1 MGKRRECVNAR
12 LIALT
17 LTVMLAVLASP
28 PNVRAGDDSDS
39 DSDSDERISIKVKIS
54 LEKSD
59 FALFD
64 GTNPLDL
71 DGAGKTGVL
80 CGNSNKEGTALKAK
94 AFKYHFSMTNFDT
107 VARECKV
114 LYSGSDPADFVR
126 YKIPAGTSL
135 NINQSGGSN
144 EFDSAVRLD
153 CDAKVAGAG
162 SAIGRKAVFCLSCAE
177 TADTDAV
184 CDMIVP
190 SPQAGN

>member
-1 MGKRRECVNAR
+1 MGKRREFINAR
-12 LIALT
+12 LTALT

-28 PNVRAGDDSDS
+28 ANVRAQDDS

-54 LEKSD
+54 LEESD

-64 GTNPLDL
+64 GTNPLNL
-71 DGAGKTGVL
+71 DGVGKTGVL
-80 CGNSNKEGTALKAK
+80 CGNSNKKRTGLKAK

-114 LYSGSDPADFVR
+114 LYSGSIPADFVR

-135 NINQSGGSN
+135 NINQSVGSN

-153 CDAKVAGAG
+153 CDAKIAGAG
-162 SAIGRKAVFCLSCAE
+162 SINEGENVFCLSCDAL
-177 TADTDAV
+177 DAV
-184 CDMIVP
+184 CDGII
-190 SPQAGN
+190 AN

>member
-71 DGAGKTGVL
+71 DGALKTGVL
-80 CGNSNKEGTALKAK
+80 CGNSNKKGTALKAK

-114 LYSGSDPADFVR
+114 LLVDLVGVMSGH
-126 YKIPAGTSL
+126 L
-135 NINQSGGSN
+135 
-144 EFDSAVRLD
+144 
-153 CDAKVAGAG
+153 
-162 SAIGRKAVFCLSCAE
+162 
-177 TADTDAV
+177 
-184 CDMIVP
+184 P
-190 SPQAGN
+190 SPSSRHR

>member
-1 MGKRRECVNAR
+1 MGKRRECVNAK

-39 DSDSDERISIKVKIS
+39 DSDSEERISIKVKIS

-64 GTNPLDL
+64 GTNPLDR
-71 DGAGKTGVL
+71 DEAGKTGVL
-80 CGNSNKEGTALKAK
+80 CGNSNKKGTALKAK

-114 LYSGSDPADFVR
+114 LYSGSLVADFVR

-153 CDAKVAGAG
+153 CDMNVAGAG
-162 SAIGRKAVFCLSCAE
+162 SAIGRKTVFCLSCAE

-190 SPQAGN
+190 SPPSP